1 MDKETT
7 TTETTEETKVI
18 EKPIIK
24 SVLLLGDR
32 SSFMVAA
39 IKNNLIGAG
48 YEVILCAPDM
58 DEISGIKEVPALI
71 VLYLGDY
78 ITESMDV
85 LIYLKDL
92 CQAEENLLYLV
103 GRPNEFEIAEMVLP
117 EGVVAGRFERPVN
130 IKDIVEV
137 LDKASSN
144 PINKE
149 EDAKKKH
156 ILLVDDSGTMLR
168 TIKSWLTPKYKVSM
182 VNSGMNC
189 ITFLATHKP
198 DLILLDYEMPICTG
212 PMVMQMIRSEMATSS
227 IPIIFL
233 TARGDKES
241 VMEVLKLKP
250 DGYLLKSMRSTEIV
264 AAVDNFFEMP
274 KPEPPAKKSRAS
286 HIR

>member
-1 MDKETT
+1 M
-7 TTETTEETKVI
+7 
-18 EKPIIK
+18 K
-24 SVLLLGDR
+24 SVLLLGD
-32 SSFMVAA
+32 SASFMVAA
-39 IKNNLIGAG
+39 IKNNLIAAG
-48 YEVILCAPDM
+48 YEVILCAPVV
-58 DEISGIKEVPALI
+58 DEIGCIRNKPDMI

-78 ITESMDV
+78 INETTDV

-92 CQAEENLLYLV
+92 CQAEEKLLYLV
-103 GRPNEFEIAEMVLP
+103 GRPNEFEIADMVLP
-117 EGVVAGRFERPVN
+117 EGVVTERFERPVN

-137 LDKASSN
+137 LEKESAN
-144 PINKE
+144 PVNKE
-149 EDAKKKH
+149 EEAKKKH

-189 ITFLATHKP
+189 ITFLANYKP

-212 PMVMQMIRSEMATSS
+212 PMVMQMIRSEIATAS

-233 TARGDKES
+233 TARGDKDS

-264 AAVDNFFEMP
+264 ASIDNFFEMS
-274 KPEPPAKKSRAS
+274 KAKA
-286 HIR
+286 